1 MWLIIIA
8 GLLVFAFLLMAF
20 LKICGIILISWF
32 LVFLPIL
39 LPFFIYVFLV
49 ISIYILK
56 FFIKKVEKNE
66 NS

>member
-8 GLLVFAFLLMAF
+8 GILVFAFLLMAF

-39 LPFFIYVFLV
+39 FPFFIYVFLV
-49 ISIYILK
+49 ILIYIFN
-56 FFIKKVEKNE
+56 FFIKKVEKK
-66 NS
+66 